1 MAPKRFPQTARSYPA
16 SGKTFTIDKTGT
28 IYETYMGDLNKTAKF
43 GLRVFRTKPGGKPEE
58 VFYTDGGGSLTVIN
72 KELFIGYTDSNW
84 ASWYDEIPGY
94 IDPSDT
100 PSSKVVNVDEAAMAV
115 YKNQVTLAQK
125 TANSAQYN
133 ANDAIARAN
142 KAQSEVDILENRV
155 AKLEAVVS
163 GMQNQILNKQQVE
176 DIVWAKIWDVNY
188 LIREGFRKGSSTIR
202 EVQDYLVDLATYI
215 KSVMK

>member
-94 IDPSDT
+94 IDPLDT

-133 ANDAIARAN
+133 ANDAITRAN

-188 LIREGFRKGSSTIR
+188 LIRDGFRKGSSTIR

>member
-1 MAPKRFPQTARSYPA
+1 MTPKRFPQTARSYPA
-16 SGKTFTIDKTGT
+16 SGKTFAIDKTGT

-58 VFYTDGGGSLTVIN
+58 LFYTDGGGSLTVIN

-133 ANDAIARAN
+133 ANDAITRAN

-163 GMQNQILNKQQVE
+163 GMQNQILSKQQVE

-188 LIREGFRKGSSTIR
+188 LIRDGFRKGSSTIR